1 MKIIITGGCGFIGSN
16 FIHKQINT
24 TDNILANVDS
34 LTYAGNINNLSS
46 VNDNS
51 RYSFFEG
58 DICDKR
64 FINKILLKFQP
75 EAIVHFA
82 AESHVDNSID
92 NPLKFVE
99 TNVLGT
105 SVLLNEALKYWTIK
119 LNSDINAFR
128 FIHVSTDEVYGS
140 LGKTGLF
147 NEDTPYSPN
156 SPYSASKAAS
166 DHLVKAWNTTYNLP
180 IILTNCSNNY
190 GPYQYPE
197 KLIPLIITNCLQE
210 KELPVYGDGMNIRDW
225 IYVDDHCDALNSLL
239 LNGRIGESYNIG
251 GSNELKNIDL
261 VNYIC
266 AELDIAKP
274 RINGS
279 SYSELIKFVDDR
291 AGHDFRYAVNSSKLK
306 NEIGWSQKQTFE
318 TGIRKT
324 IQWYLKNESWWITH
338 KQ

>member
-1 MKIIITGGCGFIGSN
+1 
-16 FIHKQINT
+16 
-24 TDNILANVDS
+24 LANVDS

-58 DICDKR
+58 DICDER

-119 LNSDINAFR
+119 LNSNINAFR

-147 NEDTPYSPN
+147 NENTPYSPN

-166 DHLVKAWNTTYNLP
+166 DHLVNAWNTTYNLP

-210 KELPVYGDGMNIRDW
+210 KELPVYGDGMNVRDW

-239 LNGRIGESYNIG
+239 LDGKIGESYNIG
-251 GSNELKNIDL
+251 GGNELKNIDL
-261 VNYIC
+261 VNFIC
-266 AELDIAKP
+266 AELDIVKP
-274 RINGS
+274 RMNGS

-291 AGHDFRYAVNSSKLK
+291 AGHDFRYAINSSKLK
-306 NEIGWSQKQTFE
+306 DEIGWSQKQTFE

-338 KQ
+338 K

>member
-239 LNGRIGESYNIG
+239 LDGRIGESYNIG
-251 GSNELKNIDL
+251 GGNELKNIDL

>member
-239 LNGRIGESYNIG
+239 LDGRIGESYNIG

>member
-16 FIHKQINT
+16 FINKQINT
-24 TDNILANVDS
+24 TDNVLANVDS

-147 NEDTPYSPN
+147 NENTPYSPN

-239 LNGRIGESYNIG
+239 LDGRIGESYNIG
-251 GSNELKNIDL
+251 GGNELKNIDL

-266 AELDIAKP
+266 AELDIVKP